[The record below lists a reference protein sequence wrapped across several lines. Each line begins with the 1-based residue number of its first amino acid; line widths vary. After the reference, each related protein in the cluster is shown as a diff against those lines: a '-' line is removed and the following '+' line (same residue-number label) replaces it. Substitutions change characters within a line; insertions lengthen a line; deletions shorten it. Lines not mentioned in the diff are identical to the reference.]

1 MIPYKR
7 RDGVS
12 MNAQLGMTISTRTIA
27 EPSAV
32 VTFNYSVPPLLGSI
46 TVTDITLPLWII

>member
-1 MIPYKR
+1 
-7 RDGVS
+7 
-12 MNAQLGMTISTRTIA
+12 MNAQMGMTISTHTVA

-32 VTFNYSVPPLLGSI
+32 ITFNYSVAPFLGSI